1 MKRAYTNFSIS
12 LISIGFLLVAVAFLH
27 SEAARTING
36 HLSGSDVDRLNK
48 VFADGIKSNDLQSIY
63 YSVVNLPQI
72 KTEDSTSV
80 CQRLQKLHSES
91 KLNVS
96 KRNLKISYIW
106 RCQFQ
111 FDMVIKNLNAF
122 FY

>member
-1 MKRAYTNFSIS
+1 M
-12 LISIGFLLVAVAFLH
+12 AVALLH

-48 VFADGIKSNDLQSIY
+48 VFADGIKSNDLQSVY
-63 YSVVNLPQI
+63 YSAINLLQI
-72 KTEDSTSV
+72 KAEDSTSV

-96 KRNLKISYIW
+96 NLNKIVIVQ
-106 RCQFQ
+106 CKFQ
-111 FDMVIKNLNAF
+111 LEIDIKNSWLCLLGF
-122 FY
+122 